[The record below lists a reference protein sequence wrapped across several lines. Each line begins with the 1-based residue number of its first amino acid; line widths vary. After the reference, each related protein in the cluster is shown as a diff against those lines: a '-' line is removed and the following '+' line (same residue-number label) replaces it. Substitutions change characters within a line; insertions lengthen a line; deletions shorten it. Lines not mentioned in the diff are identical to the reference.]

1 MTPQVVLSAKA
12 RADLQAIEDYIAEQS
27 GPMRADMVLSRIEET
42 MRVLAFMPGMGRI
55 RYDLADNAR
64 TFSTAPWVIVYVPL
78 ADLDGVRILRVV
90 DGRRDLPAV
99 LGTI

>member
-42 MRVLAFMPGMGRI
+42 MRVLAFMPG
-55 RYDLADNAR
+55 
-64 TFSTAPWVIVYVPL
+64 
-78 ADLDGVRILRVV
+78 ILRVV